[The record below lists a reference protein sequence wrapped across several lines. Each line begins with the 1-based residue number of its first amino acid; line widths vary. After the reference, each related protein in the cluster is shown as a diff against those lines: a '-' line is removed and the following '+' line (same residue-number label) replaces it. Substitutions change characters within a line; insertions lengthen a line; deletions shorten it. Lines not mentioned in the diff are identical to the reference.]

1 MDHCLAPNP
10 SLTCNFEEIRPV
22 PMLKRQQE
30 YLGQALVRAADGKLS
45 EVSKWSRG
53 ANRAHW
59 LPRVRV
65 HRRQTAARSP
75 TRLPK
80 HGRCQWHRHRLPL
93 LLYAMPSDL
102 VGAREYS
109 W

>member
-45 EVSKWSRG
+45 EVSK
-53 ANRAHW
+53 
-59 LPRVRV
+59 
-65 HRRQTAARSP
+65 
-75 TRLPK
+75 
-80 HGRCQWHRHRLPL
+80 
-93 LLYAMPSDL
+93 
-102 VGAREYS
+102 
-109 W
+109 